1 MFIIVC
7 ELFYEVLKP
16 ANVKPYSSAS
26 RAISALLDT
35 GISMKISGWFINAW
49 RVYKMISS
57 TKSTLELIVFKLG
70 YVLSI
75 PN

>member
-1 MFIIVC
+1 MMFIIVC

-35 GISMKISGWFINAW
+35 GISMKISG
-49 RVYKMISS
+49 
-57 TKSTLELIVFKLG
+57 
-70 YVLSI
+70 
-75 PN
+75 